1 MYQII
6 TLCHLSDL
14 YKLDYFLAPIALNGT
29 AGLLGLSANVKGRTF
44 QYVSFYNFF
53 VGSKKNIQGSPP
65 KKICPLCPSKSASII
80 IMRKSESNRLIS
92 IYCFHLFCHFLFLY
106 NFNFLL
112 SVNFSETIWILSFLS
127 DICDVTLACYDG
139 GNFKQDK
146 F

>member
-1 MYQII
+1 M
-6 TLCHLSDL
+6 
-14 YKLDYFLAPIALNGT
+14 KLAFFLRLVAFKVSLFKTGT

-139 GNFKQDK
+139 GCCNVLRIEYPDS
-146 F
+146 